1 MGSLRLAARPKGYG
15 SAGRK
20 PEPYTGPVMRR
31 LRPPSPPEESIREF
45 ERMQAEGLGL
55 RLLLP
60 FLPAGAALGDA
71 RAFHARMAQAGRPH
85 CSFMGTERRA
95 ELDAEIDAEIDD

>member
-1 MGSLRLAARPKGYG
+1 MDAFGRPQGQRAYG
-15 SAGRK
+15 SALAA
-20 PEPYTGPVMRR
+20 YTGPAMRR

-60 FLPAGAALGDA
+60 FLPAGAPLDEA
-71 RAFHARMAQAGRPH
+71 RALHARMAQAGRPP
-85 CSFMGTERRA
+85 CSFMDADRPGGTR
-95 ELDAEIDAEIDD
+95 